1 MIDWSHTVHGLGD
14 LHAGGVPRARVAAML
29 EDVAR
34 LPTPALHLQ
43 IGDSTEHGTEAED
56 VKAQR
61 WLGRLRGRSE
71 TILGNHDFLHNK
83 RTPAQWAEA
92 YGYRSKNFTIHLPP
106 WLNIIAV
113 GPDRELPAERSGKLT
128 KATLAFLDRELSA
141 AGGRDCWVACHWPLF
156 RTVLGDPKKLFTS
169 ESAGFHAQPDAQ
181 IRALLARHKNAK
193 AWLSGHTHSP
203 LRAPGLVTRA
213 ALPGGRSILAVNLS
227 AVVAVGRTR
236 EPSDPIRSLY
246 LTRRPGQIDI
256 RFRDHAKGAW
266 IAPHARK
273 VVSVKV

>member
-1 MIDWSHTVHGLGD
+1 MIDWSRTVHGLGD
-14 LHAGGVPRARVAAML
+14 LHAGGIPRARVATML
-29 EDVAR
+29 EDVAK
-34 LPTPALHLQ
+34 LPTPAVHLQ
-43 IGDSTEHGTEAED
+43 IGDATEHGRKAED
-56 VKAQR
+56 VMAQR
-61 WLGRLRGRSE
+61 WLGRLPGRSE

-83 RTPAQWAEA
+83 RTPAQWAKA

-113 GPDRELPAERSGKLT
+113 GPDRELAAERSGKLT
-128 KATLAFLDRELSA
+128 KATLAFLERELSA

-169 ESAGFHAQPDAQ
+169 ESTGFHAQPDAQ

-256 RFRDHAKGAW
+256 RFRDHAKRAW